1 VEEEQ
6 ETSVAT
12 AASSDPGGKP
22 RIGYIGLG
30 IMGTAM
36 TQRLLERGW
45 TVTVWNLEPERIAP
59 LVQAGAIAA
68 ASPAEVTAAS
78 DIVIL
83 CVLHTQAVESC
94 VFGAGGVAEAA
105 SPGKTLID
113 HSTAD
118 PAATREM
125 AAKLKQ
131 QTGMG
136 WVDAPVS
143 GGPLASRAGTLT
155 VMAGGTPED
164 VATIAPVMQDLAA
177 NFTHMGPSGAGQTTK
192 MINQAIVG
200 STYVVMAEAL
210 MMAEAAGIDAARL
223 PACLAGGHAD
233 GTLLQVLYPQMQAR
247 AFDPPRAYARQL
259 LKDLKA
265 VKEFAHGLQ
274 LELPMVELAQ
284 QRYADFVEAGNAMQ
298 DPASI
303 VNFYARGR

>member
-1 VEEEQ
+1 
-6 ETSVAT
+6 VA
-12 AASSDPGGKP
+12 
-22 RIGYIGLG
+22 
-30 IMGTAM
+30 
-36 TQRLLERGW
+36 
-45 TVTVWNLEPERIAP
+45 
-59 LVQAGAIAA
+59 AGAVAA
-68 ASPAEVTAAS
+68 ASPAAVTAAS
-78 DIVIL
+78 DVVIM

-94 VFGAGGVAEAA
+94 VFGAGGIAETA
-105 SPGKTLID
+105 SAEKILID

-125 AAKLKQ
+125 AARLRRQ
-131 QTGMG
+131 SGMG

-143 GGPLASRAGTLT
+143 GGPLASRDGTLT
-155 VMAGGTPED
+155 VMAGGTAED
-164 VATIAPVMQDLAA
+164 VAAIAPVMADLAA

-210 MMAEAAGIDAARL
+210 VMAEAAGIDAARL

-233 GTLLQVLYPQMQAR
+233 GTLLRVLYPQMQAR

-265 VKEFAHGLQ
+265 VKEFSRGLQ
-274 LELPMVELAQ
+274 LELPMVELAE
-284 QRYADFVEAGNAMQ
+284 QRYADYVDAGNAMQ

-303 VNFYARGR
+303 VNMYRRGA

>member
-1 VEEEQ
+1 M
-6 ETSVAT
+6 AT
-12 AASSDPGGKP
+12 AGSGAAGDRA
-22 RIGYIGLG
+22 RIGFIGLG
-30 IMGTAM
+30 IMGSAM

-45 TVTVWNLEPERIAP
+45 PVTVWNLEPEAIPP
-59 LVQAGAIAA
+59 LVAAGAVAA
-68 ASPAEVTAAS
+68 TSPADVTAAS

-83 CVLHTQAVESC
+83 CVLHTQAVDSC
-94 VFGAGGVAEAA
+94 VFGPGGVAEKAA
-105 SPGKTLID
+105 AGKTLID

-118 PAATREM
+118 PAATRAM
-125 AAKLKQ
+125 AAKLHE

-143 GGPLASRAGTLT
+143 GGPIASRAGTLT
-155 VMAGGTPED
+155 VMAGGTAQD
-164 VATIAPVMQDLAA
+164 VATIAPVMADLAA

-233 GTLLQVLYPQMQAR
+233 GTLLKVLYPQMQAR

-303 VNFYARGR
+303 VNLYARGR

>member
-1 VEEEQ
+1 M
-6 ETSVAT
+6 AT
-12 AASSDPGGKP
+12 AASSAVDSKP

-45 TVTVWNLEPERIAP
+45 TVTVWNLEPAALPP
-59 LVQAGAIAA
+59 LVAAGAIAA
-68 ASPAEVTAAS
+68 ATPAEVTAAS

-94 VFGAGGVAEAA
+94 VFGAGGVAATA
-105 SPGKTLID
+105 SAGKILID

-118 PAATREM
+118 PAATRGM
-125 AAKLKQ
+125 AARLRKE
-131 QTGMG
+131 TGMG

-143 GGPLASRAGTLT
+143 GGPIASRAGTLT
-155 VMAGGTPED
+155 VMAGGTEQD
-164 VATIAPVMQDLAA
+164 VAAIAPVMADLAA

-210 MMAEAAGIDAARL
+210 VMAEAAGIDAARL

-233 GTLLQVLYPQMQAR
+233 GTLLQQLYPQMQAR

-265 VKEFAHGLQ
+265 VKEFSRGLQ
-274 LELPMVELAQ
+274 LELPMVELAA
-284 QRYADFVEAGNAMQ
+284 QRYTDYVDAGNGMQ
-298 DPASI
+298 DTASI
-303 VNFYARGR
+303 LNLYARGK